1 MLLVEFKK
9 YDTAAEVQNPG
20 QNPNM
25 EIDYYGVNIVKIFQ
39 ICIEMTSHQEMEE
52 TQLKLIEAMPG
63 YQGIR
68 QEVKDYVWKEVVPRY
83 AAFDPAHREGHALD
97 VISGVI
103 ALYDSAPEEVRTG
116 LDPEMLFVA
125 AACHDLGRI
134 NGKEHHHTDSA
145 KIIRA
150 DAALPEWFTPGQI
163 EIIAEAAEDHR
174 ASLDHEPRSMYGKM
188 VAEADRLIDKDTV
201 IRRTLQ
207 YGMSRYPEMSAEDQ
221 IERALDHLYEKYGQD
236 GYLKLWIPWS
246 TNALRL
252 LEFRVLLSDQEAARE
267 EVVMVFHEL
276 KLRR

>member
-1 MLLVEFKK
+1 MYSQACLSITMGSPDMNDCRVHIRLWGEYRKK
-9 YDTAAEVQNPG
+9 I
-20 QNPNM
+20 PNLQKNIYSQTM
-25 EIDYYGVNIVKIFQ
+25 EGAQF
-39 ICIEMTSHQEMEE
+39 SHIRE
-52 TQLKLIEAMPG
+52 MPG

-83 AAFDPAHREGHALD
+83 ALFDPAHREEHALD

-103 ALYDSAPEEVRTG
+103 DLYDRAPDEVRSE
-116 LDPEMLFVA
+116 LDPELLFVA

-145 KIIRA
+145 EIIRA
-150 DAALPEWFTPGQI
+150 DVSLQRWFSPGQI

-188 VAEADRLIDKDTV
+188 VAEADRLIDTDTI

-207 YGMSRYPEMSAEDQ
+207 YGMSRYPELSEEGQ
-221 IERALDHLYEKYGQD
+221 IERALDHLYEKYGQE

-246 TNALRL
+246 SNALRL
-252 LEFRVLLSDQEAARE
+252 LEFRILLSDPAAARE
-267 EVVMVFHEL
+267 EVVRTLHEL
-276 KLRR
+276 KLG

>member
-1 MLLVEFKK
+1 
-9 YDTAAEVQNPG
+9 
-20 QNPNM
+20 
-25 EIDYYGVNIVKIFQ
+25 
-39 ICIEMTSHQEMEE
+39 MEE
-52 TQLKLIEAMPG
+52 TQLNQIKEMPG

-83 AAFDPAHREGHALD
+83 AAFDPAHREEHALD
-97 VISGVI
+97 VIYGVI
-103 ALYDSAPEEVRTG
+103 SLYDNAPEEVHSV
-116 LDPEMLFVA
+116 LDPEILFVA

-150 DAALPEWFTPGQI
+150 DAALPGWFTPGQI
-163 EIIAEAAEDHR
+163 ETIAEAAEDHR

-188 VAEADRLIDKDTV
+188 VAEADRLIDKETI

-207 YGMSRYPEMSAEDQ
+207 YGMSRYPELTEEGQ

-246 TNALRL
+246 SNALRL
-252 LEFRVLLSDQEAARE
+252 LEFRVLLSDPEAARE
-267 EVVMVFHEL
+267 EVVRILHEL
-276 KLRR
+276 KLR

>member
-1 MLLVEFKK
+1 
-9 YDTAAEVQNPG
+9 
-20 QNPNM
+20 M
-25 EIDYYGVNIVKIFQ
+25 EAI
-39 ICIEMTSHQEMEE
+39 
-52 TQLKLIEAMPG
+52 QLNRIKEMPG

-83 AAFDPAHREGHALD
+83 AAFDPAHREEHALD
-97 VISGVI
+97 VIYGVI
-103 ALYDSAPEEVRTG
+103 ALYDNAPEEVRSE
-116 LDPEMLFVA
+116 LDPEILFVA

-150 DAALPEWFTPGQI
+150 DASLPGWFTPGQI
-163 EIIAEAAEDHR
+163 ETIAEAAEDHR

-207 YGMSRYPEMSAEDQ
+207 YGMSRYPELSEEGQ

-246 TNALRL
+246 SNALRL
-252 LEFRVLLSDQEAARE
+252 MEFRTLLSDPETARE
-267 EVVMVFHEL
+267 EVVRVFHEL
-276 KLRR
+276 KLK